1 MLDLAGQSFG
11 RLKVIDRNENDYITP
26 STGKRTARWNCQCA
40 CGNITVVTSSQLR
53 CGKTQS
59 CGCLQKERTARAN
72 TKHGGRYDRL
82 HNIWANMK
90 NRCFNPNYAEY
101 NCYGG
106 RGITVCD
113 EWLEYPTFK
122 EWAIAQG
129 YNDKLDRGIQTLDR
143 IDINKGYQP
152 DNCRFVDMFVQANN
166 KQNTIKVP
174 YKGEEHTLSEWA
186 EILGL
191 TYNYLY
197 YRIQMKGLLLEEII

>member
-1 MLDLAGQSFG
+1 MV
-11 RLKVIDRNENDYITP
+11 RV
-26 STGKRTARWNCQCA
+26 
-40 CGNITVVTSSQLR
+40 
-53 CGKTQS
+53 
-59 CGCLQKERTARAN
+59 
-72 TKHGGRYDRL
+72 
-82 HNIWANMK
+82 
-90 NRCFNPNYAEY
+90 
-101 NCYGG
+101 
-106 RGITVCD
+106 
-113 EWLEYPTFK
+113 PTFK